1 MIIWNGR
8 EVAPQKIKRIQLG
21 ERIIYIRRSKLS
33 GEMEYE
39 FDLESF
45 TNGTS
50 TARIESDLGFL
61 LELASSPDMQLNVMS
76 SDIAEASLM
85 ADVEMETELYVEL
98 TAPMKLNDPVIF
110 VLETEAVAPTAAV
123 CEMDETIP
131 ITFEAEANAP
141 TTVGTKATETLGFNF
156 DFVPEAN
163 AANSMPLE
171 DEVTVF
177 KLDAKAELKAAN
189 AADIDTEP
197 VLILGID
204 SEMQASETISTEANF
219 GTRIEIEAELWIKP
233 GEWVYPVLKKGVLG
247 ITQALSTVQSGNII
261 KIF

>member
-8 EVAPQKIKRIQLG
+8 EIAPQKIKRIQLG
-21 ERIIYIRRSKLS
+21 EKIVYVRRSKM
-33 GEMEYE
+33 GIKTGFE
-39 FDLESF
+39 FDFETDMKNAFSVPME
-45 TNGTS
+45 T
-50 TARIESDLGFL
+50 DMDFL
-61 LELASSPDMQLNVMS
+61 FELASSPDMEVHIIS
-76 SDIAEASLM
+76 SDVSEIDFSTEI
-85 ADVEMETELYVEL
+85 EMEQELYVEL
-98 TAPMKLNDPVIF
+98 TAPMKYDKPIVF
-110 VLETEAVAPTAAV
+110 VFETEAIAPKAAI
-123 CEMDETIP
+123 CETEEQIP
-131 ITFEAEANAP
+131 IIFEVEANAP

-189 AADIDTEP
+189 AADIDTES

-204 SEMQASETISTEANF
+204 SEMQASETISTETNF
-219 GTRIEIEAELWIKP
+219 GTRVEIEAELWIKP

-261 KIF
+261 KIT